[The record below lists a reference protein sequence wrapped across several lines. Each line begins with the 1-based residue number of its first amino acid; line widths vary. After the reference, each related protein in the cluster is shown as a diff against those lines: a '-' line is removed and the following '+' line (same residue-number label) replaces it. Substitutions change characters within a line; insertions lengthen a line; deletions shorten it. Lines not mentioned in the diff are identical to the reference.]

1 LALNVETGRFLN
13 RYVVDSGTVSIENCI
28 IRICLDDAPI
38 NNYKA
43 LHVEPVEYMKGFIAF
58 NKSKRNWIPIDAER

>member
-1 LALNVETGRFLN
+1 LALHVETGRFLN

-38 NNYKA
+38 NYKA

-58 NKSKRNWIPIDAER
+58 NKSKWNWISIDAER